1 MKLTGA
7 QMVCESLLREG
18 VEVVFGL
25 PGGAI
30 LPFYQT
36 LPEYPGLQH
45 VLVRHEQNAGHAA
58 DAYSRASGKVGVCVA
73 TSGPAATNLVTPL
86 ATAMMDSVPMIAITG
101 QVPRAAIGRDAF
113 QETDTTGITL
123 PITKHNY
130 LVMDT
135 ADLPRVMKEAFHI
148 ARTGRP
154 GPVLIDLPRDVLEES
169 AEFDYPDLARIPSY
183 KPTLEGST
191 PQVRKA
197 ARAIARAKRPLILA
211 GHGVLISGA
220 SAELRALAERAQI
233 PVIETLLG
241 IGSFPGDHVL
251 YLGMPGMH
259 GQALCNYAIDQAD
272 LLVAVGMRF
281 DDRVTGKIS
290 SFAPNAEVIHID
302 IDPAELGKNVRVD
315 IPIVGD
321 ARRVLHA
328 LNREVEQA
336 SRPEWLAG
344 LERLR
349 ADHPQ
354 RIPGGARLMGEA
366 VVAELCALTGGR
378 ATVVTG
384 VGQHQMWAAQHYRFL
399 EPGRWLTSGGLGTMG
414 YEVPGAMGAAFARPG
429 EQVWSIGGDGGFQMT
444 LSELATV
451 AEHRLPIRFIIL
463 NNNQLGMVRQLQDL
477 FHKRQRVAI
486 AYTGNPDFVKLAEAY
501 GIWAQR
507 VDAPA
512 GVRAALEA
520 AAGVDGPALLD
531 FRIDPEENVYPHVPA
546 GGSVAEMIEA
556 PAYEGAR
563 S

>member
-7 QMVCESLLREG
+7 QIVCESLLREG

-86 ATAMMDSVPMIAITG
+86 ATAMMDSVPMIALTG

-113 QETDTTGITL
+113 QETDTTGITM

-169 AEFDYPDLARIPSY
+169 AEFDYPEQAHIPSY
-183 KPTLEGST
+183 KPTLDGSA

-211 GHGVLISGA
+211 GHGVLIAGA
-220 SAELRALAERAQI
+220 TGELRTFAERAQI
-233 PVIETLLG
+233 PVITTLLG
-241 IGSFPGDHVL
+241 IGSFPAQHVL
-251 YLGMPGMH
+251 HLGMPGMH

-328 LNREVEQA
+328 LNREVEQTT
-336 SRPEWLAG
+336 RPQWLEEI
-344 LERLR
+344 ERLR
-349 ADHPQ
+349 ANHPH
-354 RIPGGARLMGEA
+354 PLPAGSRLSGEA
-366 VVAELCALTGGR
+366 VVAELSALTEGR

-384 VGQHQMWAAQHYRFL
+384 VGQHQMWAAQHYRFA
-399 EPGRWLTSGGLGTMG
+399 EPDRWLTSGGLGTMG

-444 LSELATV
+444 LAELATV
-451 AEHRLPIRFIIL
+451 AEHRLRVRFIIL

-477 FHKRQRVAI
+477 FYERQRVAI

-501 GIWAQR
+501 GIWARR
-507 VDAPA
+507 VDDPS

-556 PAYEGAR
+556 PSLEGVR
-563 S
+563 R

>member
-36 LPEYPGLQH
+36 LPEYPALQH

-58 DAYSRASGKVGVCVA
+58 DAYSRASGNVGVCVA

-101 QVPRAAIGRDAF
+101 QVPRTAIGRDAF

-135 ADLPRVMKEAFHI
+135 ADLPRVIKEAFHI

-169 AEFDYPDLARIPSY
+169 AEFDYPEQAHIPSY
-183 KPTLEGST
+183 KPTLEGSA

-197 ARAIARAKRPLILA
+197 AKAIARAKRPLLLA

-220 SAELRALAERAQI
+220 TGELRALAERAQI

-251 YLGMPGMH
+251 YLGWPGMH

-290 SFAPNAEVIHID
+290 TFAPNAEVIHID

-315 IPIVGD
+315 VPIVGD

-336 SRPEWLAG
+336 ARPEWLAD

-354 RIPGGARLMGEA
+354 RLPDGARLTGQA
-366 VVAELCALTGGR
+366 VVAELCAMTEGR

-384 VGQHQMWAAQHYRFL
+384 VGQHQMWAAQHYRFR
-399 EPGRWLTSGGLGTMG
+399 EPDRWLTSGGLGTMG

-451 AEHRLPIRFIIL
+451 AEHRLPVRFIIL

-477 FHKRQRVAI
+477 FYERQRVAV
-486 AYTGNPDFVKLAEAY
+486 AYTGNPDFVALAGAY

-507 VDAPA
+507 VDTPA

-520 AAGVDGPALLD
+520 AAAVDGPALLD
-531 FRIDPEENVYPHVPA
+531 FRIEPDENVYPHVPA

-556 PAYEGAR
+556 PAFEGAR
-563 S
+563 R